1 MIELKNQA
9 SLAQE
14 KILDLAKQ
22 FGVNHGSPTNKEVG
36 KNSSPKE
43 EKNLEEEKN
52 LKVELVELTQKLN
65 QEMHRLSMRVSF
77 QYDETIQGLLVKVK
91 DADGDQII
99 REIPSK
105 EAIELMKKMRDLIG
119 AIFDKRG

>member
-1 MIELKNQA
+1 MVELKNQV

-14 KILDLAKQ
+14 KILDLAKEY
-22 FGVNHGSPTNKEVG
+22 GLSGGLATSATKKPA
-36 KNSSPKE
+36 
-43 EKNLEEEKN
+43 EKNLSPEKEKM
-52 LKVELVELTQKLN
+52 LKDELVELTQKLN

-77 QYDETIQGLLVKVK
+77 DYDETIQGLLVKVK
-91 DADGDQII
+91 DPEGDQII

-105 EAIELMKKMRDLIG
+105 EAIELMRRMRDLVG